1 MPCRSKTIGT
11 PVTPIRAS
19 WRTSDEADTATGCA
33 RNGSARSP
41 SAGTARRG
49 HRARPGIK
57 RQQRAEIDLLLRP
70 ASRAGAEQSHTNNDI
85 SHDSHCVVLITAA
98 LSDCDGGIR
107 SRTRSGTA
115 VGGNRAPRRK
125 GPEGRFFLPAPVG
138 AHVGIDRRFMAKVNT
153 HRPVPPKGT
162 RLAGE
167 ALWAAVLDRYE
178 LEQHELLILR
188 EIVRCVD
195 DLDRLANVA
204 ARQGAITANG
214 VIDPAIAEARQMR
227 ITLATLIGALRLPAE
242 DEQQGQDEV
251 RLRRPQRRA
260 VVRSVDPFPAQAGSL
275 PPQPPLD
282 RRVDVSTNA
291 APTRPP
297 AARSVVRAIHP
308 PAPPPGRRHISAER
322 PARSSQISVAQLV
335 ARVRGDSV
343 PSE

>member
-1 MPCRSKTIGT
+1 
-11 PVTPIRAS
+11 
-19 WRTSDEADTATGCA
+19 
-33 RNGSARSP
+33 
-41 SAGTARRG
+41 
-49 HRARPGIK
+49 
-57 RQQRAEIDLLLRP
+57 
-70 ASRAGAEQSHTNNDI
+70 
-85 SHDSHCVVLITAA
+85 
-98 LSDCDGGIR
+98 
-107 SRTRSGTA
+107 
-115 VGGNRAPRRK
+115 
-125 GPEGRFFLPAPVG
+125 
-138 AHVGIDRRFMAKVNT
+138 MAKVNT

-308 PAPPPGRRHISAER
+308 PAPLPGRRHISAER

-335 ARVRGDSV
+335 ARVRGDSM
-343 PSE
+343 PSELPSITRLEW

>member
-1 MPCRSKTIGT
+1 
-11 PVTPIRAS
+11 
-19 WRTSDEADTATGCA
+19 
-33 RNGSARSP
+33 
-41 SAGTARRG
+41 
-49 HRARPGIK
+49 
-57 RQQRAEIDLLLRP
+57 
-70 ASRAGAEQSHTNNDI
+70 
-85 SHDSHCVVLITAA
+85 
-98 LSDCDGGIR
+98 
-107 SRTRSGTA
+107 
-115 VGGNRAPRRK
+115 
-125 GPEGRFFLPAPVG
+125 
-138 AHVGIDRRFMAKVNT
+138 MAKVNT

-308 PAPPPGRRHISAER
+308 PAPLPGRRHISAER

-335 ARVRGDSV
+335 VCPV
-343 PSE
+343 NN